1 MQLSLGL
8 DHCRQVVHEVE
19 LRLGDDFKSDLQFT
33 TQAIDLYT
41 CLAGFCKMLIQIL
54 KSDLEFLPCRSL
66 CQSQR

>member
-19 LRLGDDFKSDLQFT
+19 LRLGGDFKSDLQFK
-33 TQAIDLYT
+33 QAIGRYT
-41 CLAGFCKMLIQIL
+41 CLAGFCIMLIQIL
-54 KSDLEFLPCRSL
+54 KSDLQFLPCRSL